1 MEEKDRISIQP
12 FWTEDRQNLR
22 VFNDPETGHPLIATY
37 EMHSEEEI
45 IVHRSIPG
53 TLLTG
58 FHICLDSNQPV
69 YAAGTVVKV
78 TDVPMHSVRSIFG
91 CHMYPGMF
99 TKIFGV
105 SNKELPPDGI
115 WLDEIVPTGTLA
127 EEVRSATTQDARA
140 EIVYRF
146 ILKNLAQRKRK
157 DFTLP
162 VYLADQILKNPGMLS
177 VEDLAADTSYCPRYL
192 QQVMQDNIGISPK
205 AAINNARLQ
214 KALWLLLTTSL
225 SLTEIA
231 HESGYFDQAHFVHSF
246 REVMGCTPRQF
257 HRKQVEAT
265 F

>member
-12 FWTEDRQNLR
+12 FWTKKRQNLK
-22 VFNDPETGHPLIATY
+22 VFNDPNTGCPLIATY
-37 EMHSEEEI
+37 EIHSEEEI

-58 FHICLDSNQPV
+58 FHICLDSEQPIL
-69 YAAGTVVKV
+69 AAGTVVKAI
-78 TDVPMHSVRSIFG
+78 DVPMHSVRSIFG

-105 SNKELPPDGI
+105 ANKELPPEGI
-115 WLDEIVPTGTLA
+115 WLDELVPTGSLA
-127 EEVRSATTQDARA
+127 EEIRSAATQDARS

-146 ILKNLAQRKRK
+146 ILKNMEQHKKR
-157 DFTLP
+157 DFMLP
-162 VYLADQILKNPGMLS
+162 VYLANQILSNPGTLT

-246 REVMGCTPRQF
+246 REAMGCTPRQF
-257 HRKQVEAT
+257 HRKQAEDT
-265 F
+265 T